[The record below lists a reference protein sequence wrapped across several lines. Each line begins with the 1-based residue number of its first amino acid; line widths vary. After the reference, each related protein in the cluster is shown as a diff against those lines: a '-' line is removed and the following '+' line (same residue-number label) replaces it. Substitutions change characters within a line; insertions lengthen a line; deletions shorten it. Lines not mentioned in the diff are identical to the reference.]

1 MKDREAYE
9 ICDFFPVAILC
20 LCLKFVKTG
29 TSSGTRRRIGP
40 TKCNQ
45 YIKYG
50 NLWIINNTNFFLLV
64 RSCED
69 RKSFLLQLDNL
80 ECLSVTLKIPTCMFP
95 YYYVATA
102 CGCQGSGRLK
112 LENGL
117 TVLTDTTI
125 KILPERKIRSVTRM
139 YLRANWLC
147 FLFHLLINTT
157 KLKIMTHWLFLKVST
172 WNSCSQKILNKLS
185 LI

>member
-1 MKDREAYE
+1 MGNAWCY
-9 ICDFFPVAILC
+9 INN
-20 LCLKFVKTG
+20 
-29 TSSGTRRRIGP
+29 TRRLSNI
-40 TKCNQ
+40 THQIVIISTTTMWMYCKQ

-95 YYYVATA
+95 YYYVTTA

-117 TVLTDTTI
+117 TVLTDTAI
-125 KILPERKIRSVTRM
+125 KILPEGKIRSVQ
-139 YLRANWLC
+139 LPVC
-147 FLFHLLINTT
+147 I
-157 KLKIMTHWLFLKVST
+157 
-172 WNSCSQKILNKLS
+172 
-185 LI
+185 